1 MTEQITTEQIA
12 EAGAG
17 TPSQDPPQQ
26 PAVETPSATE
36 GAPDTAT
43 SPAAPRPPSVETP
56 SETGGLLGDSGAFIE
71 RWNGIQTTFVDEP
84 RQAVERADALVAEV
98 IRELARTFA
107 DERQRLEVAWSGGKD
122 VSTEDL
128 RQTLQRYR
136 EFFQTLLRS

>member
-12 EAGAG
+12 ESGAG
-17 TPSQDPPQQ
+17 TPPQGPPQQ
-26 PAVETPSATE
+26 PAVETPSATGGATDTGDGPGRPE
-36 GAPDTAT
+36 GAGA
-43 SPAAPRPPSVETP
+43 E
-56 SETGGLLGDSGAFIE
+56 GLLGDSGAFIE
-71 RWNGIQTTFVDEP
+71 RWNGIQATFVDEP